1 MTLGQIALAASRP
14 PTHIPRATGQIPLWR
29 DERVLRGTAQAASAI
44 VVLFIL
50 YLGLSNV
57 LTAASQRGLSLGFG
71 FLDQSAG
78 FPIAETPIPYTPSD
92 TFRTAFVAGVLNTLK
107 VAGLGVVLA
116 TILGTLVGLARLSSN
131 WLVNRLALVYIEAH
145 RNIPLLVLLFLWY
158 RGVWTTQLPGVKDA
172 VRWPGPTYLTQRGV
186 FMVWPHLTPSGT
198 PFAVMLGLGIV
209 SALAAWFI
217 LRRIRERTGRATYFG
232 GVSAGLLI
240 LLPLVGWFISGGQP
254 LAWEAPQLQTFNF
267 VGGVHL
273 TPEFVALLV
282 SLVMYTAAFIAEVVR
297 AGIQAVDQ
305 GQTEA
310 ARALG
315 LSAAHV
321 LGLVILPQALRVI
334 IPPLISQY
342 LNLTKNSSLAFFIGF
357 PEVFTVSRIMIN
369 QAGRAVPVFLM
380 MMGAYL
386 AMSLLTS
393 FILNIYNHRIQLVER

>member
-1 MTLGQIALAASRP
+1 MAASP
-14 PTHIPRATGQIPLWR
+14 PPVHIPRATGQIPLWR
-29 DERVLRGTAQAASAI
+29 DERVLRWAAQLASAVFVLTLIYLALANVIAAASE
-44 VVLFIL
+44 
-50 YLGLSNV
+50 
-57 LTAASQRGLSLGFG
+57 RGLSLGFG
-71 FLDQSAG
+71 FLNQSAG

-92 TFRTAFVAGVLNTLK
+92 TFRTAFYAGVLNTLK

-158 RGVWTTQLPGVKDA
+158 RGVWTTQLPGVKEA

-186 FMVWPHLTPSGT
+186 FMIWPHLTPTGT
-198 PFAVMLGLGIV
+198 PFAVMLALGIL
-209 SALAAWFI
+209 SAMAAWVV

-240 LLPLVGWFISGGQP
+240 LFPLAGWFLSGGQP
-254 LAWEAPQLQTFNF
+254 LAWDSPQLQAFNF

-297 AGIQAVDQ
+297 AGIQAVDR

-315 LSAAHV
+315 LSPAHV

-357 PEVFTVSRIMIN
+357 PELFTVSRIMIN

-386 AMSLLTS
+386 AMSLITS
-393 FILNIYNHRIQLVER
+393 FILNLYNRRIQLIER

>member
-1 MTLGQIALAASRP
+1 M
-14 PTHIPRATGQIPLWR
+14 
-29 DERVLRGTAQAASAI
+29 LRGGAQLASAA
-44 VVLFIL
+44 VVLLLL
-50 YLGLSNV
+50 YWGISNV
-57 LTAASQRGLSLGFG
+57 ISAANQRGLSLGFG

-78 FPIAETPIPYTPSD
+78 FPISETPIAYSPSD

-107 VAGLGVVLA
+107 VAGIGVVLA
-116 TILGTLVGLARLSSN
+116 TILGTLVGLARMSSN
-131 WLVNRLALVYIEAH
+131 WLVSRLALVYIEGH

-172 VRWPGPTYLTQRGV
+172 IRWPGPTFLTQRGV
-186 FMVWPHLTPSGT
+186 FMIWPHLTPTGT
-198 PFAVMLGLGIV
+198 PFAIMLGLGIV
-209 SALAAWFI
+209 SAIAAWVI

-232 GVSAGLLI
+232 AVSAGLLI
-240 LLPLVGWFISGGQP
+240 LLPLAGWFLSGGQP
-254 LAWEAPQLQTFNF
+254 LAWETPELQAFNF
-267 VGGVHL
+267 VGGVHM

-297 AGIQAVDQ
+297 AGIQAVDK

-315 LSAAHV
+315 LSPAYV

-357 PEVFTVSRIMIN
+357 PELFTVSRIMIN
-369 QAGRAVPVFLM
+369 QAGRAVPVFLL

-393 FILNIYNHRIQLVER
+393 FILNIYNRRIQLIER